1 MQYIILLLFF
11 LSSLSSEVLNVNI
24 AMSPKT
30 FFKDKKFSNLVIKVI
45 ESSFNNKY
53 SDIKIHILPYSSE
66 KKIISDFFNKKV
78 ELIILSPK
86 FFFKEEKRLNKNISK
101 KWTLR
106 INNEK
111 YEQYYLITHK
121 DSNASIKNI
130 KNYTVN
136 FRDGVLSA
144 EKWFE
149 SLVYEAH
156 HKPYLSVI
164 HKRIYF
170 KKRSKLIY
178 QVFFKKDMVSVV
190 TKNDFDTLLEIN
202 PQLKKNIKIL
212 KKSQKIYL
220 SLLGFSSKNMNKKR
234 EEIIFNHVTNIDSIM
249 SNEHYKSLTSLSK
262 AYFLNDKDLDKLR
275 IFYKKYETY
284 KKYEH

>member
-1 MQYIILLLFF
+1 MQYILFLLFLF
-11 LSSLSSEVLNVNI
+11 SSLESEVLNFNI
-24 AMSPKT
+24 AMSTKT

-53 SDIKIHILPYSSE
+53 SDVKIHILPYSSE
-66 KKIISDFFNKKV
+66 KKIISDFFNEKI
-78 ELIILSPK
+78 ELIILSPE
-86 FFFKEEKRLNKNISK
+86 FFFKEEQRLKKNISK
-101 KWTLR
+101 KWTVR

-136 FRDGVLSA
+136 FRDGVFSA

-149 SLVYEAH
+149 SLVYEEH
-156 HKPYLSVI
+156 NKSYLRVI
-164 HKRIYF
+164 TKRVYF

-178 QVFFKKDMVSVV
+178 QAFFKKNIVSVV
-190 TKNDFDTLLEIN
+190 TKNDFDILLEIN

-212 KKSQKIYL
+212 EKSQKIYL
-220 SLLGFSSKNMNKKR
+220 SLLGFSSKKMNKKR
-234 EEIIFNHVTNIDSIM
+234 EETIFNHVTNIDSIM
-249 SNEHYKSLTSLSK
+249 SNEHYKSITSLSK
-262 AYFLNDKDLDKLR
+262 VYLLNDKDLNELR
-275 IFYKKYETY
+275 IFYKKYEAY
-284 KKYEH
+284 EKYE